1 MFETDGSGGV
11 GVALEITTR
20 RGRERVREVF
30 TGRKVASLS
39 PAELEHAQR
48 AGYEPDGEYL
58 VGRDPREMTR
68 DQLEATGHE
77 PMSPTEAIRAK
88 CLDCCAGS
96 AHEVRCCVAMA
107 CPSWPFRT
115 GKNPWRAPASEA
127 QREASRRNAAR
138 MHAASFDTVKITG
151 ASDEVPASVPE
162 EGDML
167 KRRMPLTFTVLGS

>member
-1 MFETDGSGGV
+1 MTNVFGV
-11 GVALEITTR
+11 DATR

-39 PAELEHAQR
+39 PAELEHAQC
-48 AGYEPDGEYL
+48 AGYEADGAYL
-58 VGRDPREMTR
+58 VGRDPRAMTR
-68 DQLEATGHE
+68 AELEAMGHE
-77 PMSPTEAIRAK
+77 PLSPMEAIRAK

-115 GKNPWRAPASEA
+115 GRNPWRAPASEA

-138 MHAASFDTVKITG
+138 MHAASSDTVKITG
-151 ASDEVPASVPE
+151 PSDGTSAPA
-162 EGDML
+162 
-167 KRRMPLTFTVLGS
+167 LTDRG

>member
-1 MFETDGSGGV
+1 MAAIETKGDSRSRSKGGGAGSLNVVFER
-11 GVALEITTR
+11 TTR

-39 PAELEHAQR
+39 ATELEHAHR
-48 AGYEPDGEYL
+48 AGWEPDGEYL
-58 VGRDPREMTR
+58 IGRDPREMMR
-68 DQLEATGHE
+68 KELEAMGHE
-77 PMSPTEAIRAK
+77 PMSPMEAIRAK

-127 QREASRRNAAR
+127 QREASRRNAAK
-138 MHAASFDTVKITG
+138 MHAASSDTVKITG
-151 ASDEVPASVPE
+151 ASDEPSA
-162 EGDML
+162 
-167 KRRMPLTFTVLGS
+167 

>member
-1 MFETDGSGGV
+1 MFETGGSGGV

-39 PAELEHAQR
+39 SAELENAQR
-48 AGYEPDGEYL
+48 AGYEPDGDHL
-58 VGRDPREMTR
+58 IGRDPREMMR
-68 DQLEATGHE
+68 EELEAIGHE
-77 PMSPTEAIRAK
+77 PMSPMEAIRAK

-96 AHEVRCCVAMA
+96 AYEVRCCVAMA

-127 QREASRRNAAR
+127 QREASRRNAAK
-138 MHAASFDTVKITG
+138 MHAASSDTLKITG
-151 ASDEVPASVPE
+151 ASDEPSA
-162 EGDML
+162 
-167 KRRMPLTFTVLGS
+167 